1 LVVIKRPARS
11 LNPGRKVEWKMKALN
26 IGGKTMSKKIKRLGI
41 YMPAELHT
49 RLQYASIKL
58 DKSMTQIAVEAI
70 EEYLN
75 KREEER

>member
-1 LVVIKRPARS
+1 
-11 LNPGRKVEWKMKALN
+11 
-26 IGGKTMSKKIKRLGI
+26 MSKKIKRLGI